1 MAKIIEELVLLKV
14 SKLFKDKEDTSDV
27 LLADNEFLYSLEKT
41 ASDLLDDGITV
52 EIKRGD

>member
-1 MAKIIEELVLLKV
+1 MSKIVEELIVLKV

-27 LLADNEFLYSLEKT
+27 LLADNEFLYALERT
-41 ASDLLDDGITV
+41 ASDLLGDDKLV